1 MARLFVA
8 IEIPQALASALLAR
22 VPRVAGIRSATL
34 NQIHLTLHFL
44 GEQDEATAMRIEQAL
59 GTVSC
64 AAFALTVREA
74 GYFRGRR
81 ASVLWAGVESNAALD
96 DLHAGVER
104 ALAGS
109 GIGMGGIGGMGMGH
123 DESNALPD
131 SGSQP
136 QARFQTR
143 FHPHITLARCTPA
156 VADGTLQ
163 AWRGSQSGLVCEPFH
178 VDRFILYQSHLLPGG
193 AQHVCRRAYALDTS
207 EDPPA
212 G

>member
-22 VPRVAGIRSATL
+22 VPRVAGIRPATL
-34 NQIHLTLHFL
+34 DQIHLTLHFL
-44 GEQDEATAMRIEQAL
+44 GEQDEAAAMRIEQAL

-64 AAFALTVREA
+64 AAFALTVKEA

-81 ASVLWAGVESNAALD
+81 ASVLWAGLESNAALD
-96 DLHAGVER
+96 DLYAGVER
-104 ALAGS
+104 ALAGN
-109 GIGMGGIGGMGMGH
+109 GIGMGIGH
-123 DESNALPD
+123 DEDNALPD
-131 SGSQP
+131 SGSRP
-136 QARFQTR
+136 QAR
-143 FHPHITLARCTPA
+143 FHPHITLARCAPA
-156 VADGTLQ
+156 VAHTTLQ

-193 AQHVCRRAYALDTS
+193 AQHVCRRAYALNAS

>member
-8 IEIPQALASALLAR
+8 IEVPQALAGALLAR
-22 VPRVAGIRSATL
+22 VPRVAGIRPATL

-44 GEQDEATAMRIEQAL
+44 GEQDEAAAMRIEQAL

-64 AAFALTVREA
+64 AAFALTVKEA

-81 ASVLWAGVESNAALD
+81 ASVLWAGLESNAALD
-96 DLHAGVER
+96 DLYASVER
-104 ALAGS
+104 ALAGN
-109 GIGMGGIGGMGMGH
+109 GIGMGIGH
-123 DESNALPD
+123 DENNALPD
-131 SGSQP
+131 SGPRP
-136 QARFQTR
+136 QAR
-143 FHPHITLARCTPA
+143 FHPHITLARCAPA
-156 VADGTLQ
+156 VAHATLQ

-193 AQHVCRRAYALDTS
+193 AQHVCRRAYALNAS